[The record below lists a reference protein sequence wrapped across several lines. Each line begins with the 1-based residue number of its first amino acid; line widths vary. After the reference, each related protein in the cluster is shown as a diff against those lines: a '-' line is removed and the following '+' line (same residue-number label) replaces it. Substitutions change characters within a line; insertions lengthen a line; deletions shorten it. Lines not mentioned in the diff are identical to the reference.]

1 MWGGEWEPCILAYVP
16 QFKYLGSM
24 VEGGHRTT
32 SEIAHRLALGRT
44 AMKAHGR
51 FFRSTQASLA
61 HKLQAYRVYGVSVV
75 MQGFAGWHLSTEALR
90 MLAHFDLGAQ
100 AKITG
105 WDREIVAR
113 KCTFSLTSHIRVRR
127 LELLART
134 LELPTTALPQRMLK
148 ALHQH
153 IEQSDSQ
160 EYRGTIFM
168 DVPRPADLEHTI
180 ALIADGERWA
190 KWKAGKQWEQ
200 RYGQKQT
207 DIGRHTR
214 SRGTHEE
221 GAAGG
226 P

>member
-1 MWGGEWEPCILAYVP
+1 MCVCVCCGAD
-16 QFKYLGSM
+16 
-24 VEGGHRTT
+24 
-32 SEIAHRLALGRT
+32 
-44 AMKAHGR
+44 
-51 FFRSTQASLA
+51 
-61 HKLQAYRVYGVSVV
+61 RVYGVSVV

-134 LELPTTALPQRMLK
+134 LELPTTALPRRMLQ

-168 DVPRPADLEHTI
+168 DVPRPADLEHTV

-226 P
+226 L